1 VQGQHAWGVV
11 YTQTQI
17 CAVKGSAVDISCTY
31 SYQSRGDD
39 PEDLQ
44 TLWFSKGGEG
54 GPVDLVT
61 DPDYSGR
68 VLYLCDPPVCTLRI
82 TDLRES
88 DSAQYKFSF
97 RTKRGGSSTGP
108 PGVTL
113 SVTALQVQLMKSEYK
128 QNYTRAELK
137 CQSSC
142 QPDHQSYIWIKNG
155 WEHLRETS
163 SSVSVSVY
171 SADRYSCALKG
182 YEEFPSI
189 SVYAPQLPS
198 ASVSPSGEIVE
209 GSSVTLTCSSDANPA
224 ADYTWY
230 KEDGQKM
237 SSNESQLMFSSIQSS
252 DSGRF
257 ICKAENQLGWKWS
270 EYKHI
275 DVKHAPQLP
284 SVSVSPSGEIVEG
297 SSVTLTCNS
306 DANPAANYT
315 WYKEDEESPKVSGQ
329 NFIITDVRPEHSG
342 NYSCEAQ
349 NTRGSQIST
358 VHLVVVR

>member
-1 VQGQHAWGVV
+1 GQHAWGVV

-17 CAVKGSAVDISCTY
+17 CAVKGSTVDISCTY

-61 DPDYSGR
+61 HPDYSGR

-155 WEHLRETS
+155 CS
-163 SSVSVSVY
+163 
-171 SADRYSCALKG
+171 
-182 YEEFPSI
+182 
-189 SVYAPQLPS
+189 S
-198 ASVSPSGEIVE
+198 ASPCLS
-209 GSSVTLTCSSDANPA
+209 
-224 ADYTWY
+224 
-230 KEDGQKM
+230 
-237 SSNESQLMFSSIQSS
+237 ESF
-252 DSGRF
+252 
-257 ICKAENQLGWKWS
+257 W
-270 EYKHI
+270 
-275 DVKHAPQLP
+275 
-284 SVSVSPSGEIVEG
+284 
-297 SSVTLTCNS
+297 
-306 DANPAANYT
+306 
-315 WYKEDEESPKVSGQ
+315 
-329 NFIITDVRPEHSG
+329 
-342 NYSCEAQ
+342 
-349 NTRGSQIST
+349 
-358 VHLVVVR
+358 